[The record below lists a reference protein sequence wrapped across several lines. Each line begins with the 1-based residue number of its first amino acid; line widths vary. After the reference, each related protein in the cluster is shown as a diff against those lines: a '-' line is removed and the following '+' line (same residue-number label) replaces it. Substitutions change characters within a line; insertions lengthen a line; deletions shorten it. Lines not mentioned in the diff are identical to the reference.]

1 MRSDIV
7 RLFQTLPHACGYYAD
22 RMAQNLVIDPGAPQ
36 LDEIY
41 ELGLQR
47 GYRRAG
53 GHVYVPHCQQ
63 CRACV
68 ACRIPVDSFR
78 MDRSQRR
85 CAKRNADLEAR
96 IRPAEYSDEC
106 FELYRRYLQWRHPDG
121 GMDDAQTEDF
131 ARFLYTSWS
140 PTRFVEFREQ
150 GRLLA
155 VAVTDF
161 CNAGLSS
168 VYTFYEPEA
177 LARALGTFAI
187 LEQVRLAR
195 EHGLEY
201 VYLGYWI
208 AGHPK
213 MDYKIRFRPIEVLR
227 AGEWVVLEKQGF
239 TQARF

>member
-22 RMAQNLVIDPGAPQ
+22 REAQNLVIDPASPR
-36 LDEIY
+36 LADIY

-53 GHVYVPHCQQ
+53 SHVYIPNCGQ

-68 ACRIPVDSFR
+68 ACRIPVRTFR
-78 MDRSQRR
+78 MTRAQRR
-85 CAKRNADLEAR
+85 CLKRNADLQVEILPAR
-96 IRPAEYSDEC
+96 YSEER
-106 FELYRRYLQWRHPDG
+106 FELYRRYLQWRHPNG

-131 ARFLYTSWS
+131 SRFLYTQWS
-140 PTRFVEFREQ
+140 PTRFVEFRDK
-150 GRLLA
+150 GKLLA

-161 CNAGLSS
+161 CSTGLSS
-168 VYTFYEPEA
+168 VYTFYEPDA
-177 LARALGTFAI
+177 LDRGLGTLAI
-187 LEQVRLAR
+187 LEQIRIAR
-195 EHGLEY
+195 EFGLDH
-201 VYLGYWI
+201 VYLGFWI

-227 AGEWVVLEKQGF
+227 AGQWVVLEESPQEAGE
-239 TQARF
+239 